1 MIVVGCNK
9 PVVSNYLLVGPETIG
24 GMLPV
29 GVFLRDPNPYLRE
42 FQRKPWKNSELLGR
56 QERPRIE
63 PSTSRLPVQ
72 RTAPPLAFA

>member
-29 GVFLRDPNPYLRE
+29 GVFLRDPSPYLRE
-42 FQRKPWKNSELLGR
+42 FR
-56 QERPRIE
+56 
-63 PSTSRLPVQ
+63 
-72 RTAPPLAFA
+72 